1 MKPAAFFGRILLALS
16 LVLGSPSF
24 GWAAT
29 LLPNGEQVF
38 LDDNG
43 NPLANGTVDFY
54 VPSTTTRKDTYQ
66 NPGATILNTN
76 PVQLDSAGR
85 AIIYGTG
92 SYRQVVKDSAGNTIW
107 DQLTA
112 ATDSVPTPTAGNAG
126 QIIVVNPAGTGF
138 VFRAVPATSGTMSIV
153 RLATTA
159 EAQGGTESSA
169 VITPATLAAVNAGQ
183 WTDAASAT
191 TLDLG
196 ALSTSKVRIT
206 GTTTISSFGTATSGI
221 ARWLRFAAATPLVY
235 NAASMILPGGA
246 NITTAA
252 NDTALAISLGSGN
265 WEVHQYQRAA
275 QPPSGTV
282 IQVAQQL
289 YTTYATGTT
298 VLPYDNTTPTN
309 QEGDQYISFGF
320 TPKSAS
326 STLYVDVVAT
336 FSTNGTP
343 DSTMALFVGSG
354 TSAVAAVGAKTSA
367 ANSAMSFPLTFK
379 VASSGTTS
387 TSFNLRIGNAAGA
400 ATYFNGASAAGLY
413 GGVATSSIKITEVV
427 N

>member
-1 MKPAAFFGRILLALS
+1 MKPAAFLGRLLLALS

-169 VITPATLAAVNAGQ
+169 VITPATLGAVNAGQ

-191 TLDLG
+191 TVDLG

-206 GTTTISSFGTATSGI
+206 GTTTISSFGTATSGV
-221 ARWLRFAAATPLVY
+221 ARWLRFSAAAPLVY

-252 NDTALAISLGSGN
+252 DDTALAISLGSGN
-265 WEVHQYQRAA
+265 WEVHQYQRASGA
-275 QPPSGTV
+275 PVKQSIRAGTELTLNPYAVSTTATQAHNLGVSPSFVTARLVNLTPELGY
-282 IQVAQQL
+282 VAGDSVSVSL
-289 YTTYATGTT
+289 GPDKGATSG
-298 VLPYDNTTPTN
+298 VNASWDATN
-309 QEGDQYISFGF
+309 IY
-320 TPKSAS
+320 
-326 STLYVDVVAT
+326 VAT
-336 FSTNGTP
+336 AANPIGVVNKGTHVIT
-343 DSTMALFVGSG
+343 DITAANWKLFV
-354 TSAVAAVGAKTSA
+354 TPYLVQ
-367 ANSAMSFPLTFK
+367 
-379 VASSGTTS
+379 
-387 TSFNLRIGNAAGA
+387 
-400 ATYFNGASAAGLY
+400 
-413 GGVATSSIKITEVV
+413 
-427 N
+427 

>member
-1 MKPAAFFGRILLALS
+1 MKPAAFLGRILLALS

-76 PVQLDSAGR
+76 PVNLDSAGR

-153 RLATTA
+153 RLATTT

-191 TLDLG
+191 TVDLG

-206 GTTTISSFGTATSGI
+206 GTTTISSFGTATSGV
-221 ARWLRFAAATPLVY
+221 ARWLRFSAAAPLVY

-265 WEVHQYQRAA
+265 WEVHQYQRA
-275 QPPSGTV
+275 SGASVKSSIT
-282 IQVAQQL
+282 A
-289 YTTYATGTT
+289 GTT
-298 VLPYDNTTPTN
+298 LSVNPYAVSTTATQAHNLGVTPSFVAARLVNLTAELGYSVGDYVSISLSPDVGAVTGITASWDGTN
-309 QEGDQYISFGF
+309 VY
-320 TPKSAS
+320 
-326 STLYVDVVAT
+326 VAT
-336 FSTNGTP
+336 ATNPPYIVNKG
-343 DSTMALFVGSG
+343 SHAL
-354 TSAVAAVGAKTSA
+354 GAIT
-367 ANSAMSFPLTFK
+367 ANRWQLQIIPYSVP
-379 VASSGTTS
+379 
-387 TSFNLRIGNAAGA
+387 
-400 ATYFNGASAAGLY
+400 
-413 GGVATSSIKITEVV
+413 
-427 N
+427 